1 MKYFNII
8 VTIVAL
14 GIIIF
19 NATKLDFNNLFVG
32 KSQIALISILAAG
45 CAIFL
50 VQILRLSKK
59 VALKAK

>member
-1 MKYFNII
+1 MKIFNII
-8 VTIVAL
+8 VTVVAL

-19 NATKLDFNNLFVG
+19 NVTKLDFSNLLDG
-32 KSQIALISILAAG
+32 ESQIALISILAAG